1 MPVVTELGWIRVVLC
16 WFVGVVGIDV
26 TGFLKLT
33 VMDHRCFSG
42 ADVLSWMEGAL
53 GGRELR
59 WQDRVKH
66 WG

>member
-1 MPVVTELGWIRVVLC
+1 MLFQVM
-16 WFVGVVGIDV
+16 GVDV

-42 ADVLSWMEGAL
+42 ADVLSWMEGEL

>member
-1 MPVVTELGWIRVVLC
+1 MLC
-16 WFVGVVGIDV
+16 CGCCVVGVDV

-42 ADVLSWMEGAL
+42 ADVLSWMEGEL

>member
-1 MPVVTELGWIRVVLC
+1 MDPCCVVLVC
-16 WFVGVVGIDV
+16 GCCVVGIDV

-42 ADVLSWMEGAL
+42 ADFLSWMEGEL

>member
-1 MPVVTELGWIRVVLC
+1 MPVVTELGWIRVVL
-16 WFVGVVGIDV
+16 FQVVGVDV

-42 ADVLSWMEGAL
+42 ADVLSWMEGEL